1 MKKLFTICL
10 MLISIIFIA
19 GCENTGSGNTN
30 EDGDYIKYSC
40 EEKVLEL
47 LNQDSISYNYQYL
60 SFKVTRSRNNVS
72 SLLKIEPN
80 MDSVKYL
87 VGYYAKS
94 DEIDNTEYTWYE
106 FNKIEDAPE
115 KIGNLKKG
123 IKTYMVFDGKIRND
137 YLNSSELDI
146 NVNIKYFY
154 NNEKGDITITE
165 EMLLWGPTLDELQQA
180 KEKSGTDYCP
190 IIASPFNNYYELYDI
205 DVIDGVE
212 YFKEIVGVFEKST
225 DQYNDR
231 TTSEHVD
238 MEEEFNS
245 IVTIDE
251 NNSIEYENRI
261 VYYGLYNINKIIEL
275 IEKVQN

>member
-40 EEKVLEL
+40 EENILDL
-47 LNQDSISYNYQYL
+47 LNEDGYRNVYL
-60 SFKVTRSRNNVS
+60 FLSNKITKSSNNKS
-72 SLLKIEPN
+72 SLLKVEPN
-80 MDSVKYL
+80 IDSVKYL
-87 VGYYAKS
+87 VGYYVKS
-94 DEIDNTEYTWYE
+94 DEINNTEYTWYE

-123 IKTYMVFDGKIRND
+123 IKTYMIFDGKITKD
-137 YLNSSELDI
+137 YSNNSDV

-154 NNEKGDITITE
+154 NNEKRDITITE

-190 IIASPFNNYYELYDI
+190 IIASTLDNSYELYDI

-225 DQYNDR
+225 DHYNDR

-245 IVTIDE
+245 IVIIDE
-251 NNSIEYENRI
+251 KNSIEYETRI